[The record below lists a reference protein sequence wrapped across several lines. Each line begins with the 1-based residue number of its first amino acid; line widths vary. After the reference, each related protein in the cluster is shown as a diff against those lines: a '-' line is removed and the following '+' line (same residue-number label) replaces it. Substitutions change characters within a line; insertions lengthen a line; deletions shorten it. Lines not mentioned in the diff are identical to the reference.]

1 MNKKT
6 QKKLERGGWKVGDVQ
21 EFLNLSEEEMK
32 LIEIRIVL
40 GKFLKKQREKNGYTQ
55 LQLARKIR
63 SSQSRIAKMENGN
76 NNVTIDSLLKSLLY
90 LKTPINEICKT
101 VASV

>member
-6 QKKLERGGWKVGDVQ
+6 RKKLEKGGWKVGDVQ

-40 GKFLKKQREKNGYTQ
+40 GKFLKEQREKNGYTQ
-55 LQLARKIR
+55 MQLAREIG
-63 SSQSRIAKMENGN
+63 SSQSRVAKMENGN
-76 NNVTIDSLLKSLLY
+76 SNVTIDSLLKSLLH
-90 LKTPINEICKT
+90 LKIPINEICNT
-101 VASV
+101 FARI